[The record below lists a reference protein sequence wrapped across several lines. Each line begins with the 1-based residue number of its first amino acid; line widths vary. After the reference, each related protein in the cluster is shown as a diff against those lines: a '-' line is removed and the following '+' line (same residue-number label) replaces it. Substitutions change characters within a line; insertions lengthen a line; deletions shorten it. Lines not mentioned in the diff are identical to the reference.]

1 MHWFFTFMNSSL
13 GKKIV
18 MAVTGI
24 LLCLFLLLHLI
35 NNLILFAGPG
45 TFNTLVG
52 RLEAVKPLIRI
63 MEFGMVI
70 LFLAH
75 IGNGI
80 RLTIENRRAGS
91 GKYKVNKASENS
103 SWFSRYMGFTGSIIF
118 IFLVIHLS
126 TFWYRFQIVHDHSA
140 YYDIVV
146 YSSLGFGNL
155 AVTALYGVA
164 VTLLGFHLYHGFQS
178 AFQTFGILKNQY
190 IKLIQAVSFIFW
202 FLIPFAF
209 LFITVYFGLLKGGH

>member
-24 LLCLFLLLHLI
+24 LLCLFLLVHLI
-35 NNLILFAGPG
+35 NNLVLFAGPE

-52 RLEAVKPLIRI
+52 RLEAIKPLIRI

-80 RLTIENRRAGS
+80 RLIIENRKAGS
-91 GKYKVNKASENS
+91 GKYKINKAGDN
-103 SWFSRYMGFTGSIIF
+103 
-118 IFLVIHLS
+118 
-126 TFWYRFQIVHDHSA
+126 
-140 YYDIVV
+140 
-146 YSSLGFGNL
+146 
-155 AVTALYGVA
+155 
-164 VTLLGFHLYHGFQS
+164 
-178 AFQTFGILKNQY
+178 
-190 IKLIQAVSFIFW
+190 
-202 FLIPFAF
+202 
-209 LFITVYFGLLKGGH
+209 